1 MLIIYVSICLTPF
14 LLVKTIEKLKFVSL
28 FAILSISSFSCLV
41 VYNFFKV
48 DGASPS
54 FTWGIPDNFEIKR
67 ALASMPTVILAY
79 NWQFNL
85 FPIYKGIE

>member
-1 MLIIYVSICLTPF
+1 LTPF

-48 DGASPS
+48 DGASSS